1 MGADRGGPVGDRVPP
16 PPDRSPD
23 TRPPARQIIPRWV
36 WITFAAVVAG
46 LIAYLTATYLV
57 LAELLH
63 EVHHIRTGG

>member
-1 MGADRGGPVGDRVPP
+1 
-16 PPDRSPD
+16 
-23 TRPPARQIIPRWV
+23 V
-36 WITFAAVVAG
+36 WITFAAVAAG